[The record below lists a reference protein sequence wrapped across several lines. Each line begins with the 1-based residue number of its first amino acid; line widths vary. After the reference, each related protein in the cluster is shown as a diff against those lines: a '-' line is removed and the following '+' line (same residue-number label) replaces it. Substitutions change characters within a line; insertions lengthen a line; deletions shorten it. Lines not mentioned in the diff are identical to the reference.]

1 MPRVGLYFDLR
12 NPPAWEVPWAQHYA
26 RALETMEQA
35 EALGASALWL
45 TEHHFFADGYLPQ
58 PLTMAAAVAAR
69 TTRVRIGTAVYLPL
83 LRNPVQVAEEAAI
96 VDILSGGRLD
106 LGIGV
111 GYQPAEFAA
120 FGARMN
126 RRFADLESHVGA
138 LRSAWAGPVT
148 PKPVQSPLPLWGGFF
163 GPRGAR
169 LAGRLDLGLLAAK
182 PDLLGPYRAG
192 LTEAGHDPA
201 RARLRALSPVIL
213 ADDPEAAWPLM
224 RPHVDY
230 QWNNYRPA
238 GTGDQDVPVRRFDVD
253 RWAPSRGGSP
263 WFVLTDVQG
272 AITHLTSMAQDI
284 PLEEVYC
291 WATLPGLSA
300 DLASRHVELLL
311 TEVAPRLQAAAR
323 PDYYRTAG

>member
-1 MPRVGLYFDLR
+1 MLAGPSRAKWLLMTGTPIDANRALAWGLVDDVVAPEELDAVAGALAAAIATAPPDALAMIKQTVDGFWHGAVQAGMRAELLGMVALSAARPTRRGSPADVPRVGLYFDLR

-138 LRSAWAGPVT
+138 LRSPAGPVT
-148 PKPVQSPLPLWGGFF
+148 PKPIQVTAPVVGGFSRA
-163 GPRGAR
+163 PRGPP
-169 LAGRLDLGLLAAK
+169 GRRGSRS
-182 PDLLGPYRAG
+182 PRRQ
-192 LTEAGHDPA
+192 TRPA
-201 RARLRALSPVIL
+201 RSL
-213 ADDPEAAWPLM
+213 
-224 RPHVDY
+224 
-230 QWNNYRPA
+230 
-238 GTGDQDVPVRRFDVD
+238 
-253 RWAPSRGGSP
+253 PSRAHRGR
-263 WFVLTDVQG
+263 
-272 AITHLTSMAQDI
+272 A
-284 PLEEVYC
+284 
-291 WATLPGLSA
+291 
-300 DLASRHVELLL
+300 
-311 TEVAPRLQAAAR
+311 
-323 PDYYRTAG
+323 

>member
-126 RRFADLESHVGA
+126 RRFADLETHVGA

-169 LAGRLDLGLLAAK
+169 LAGRWISVS
-182 PDLLGPYRAG
+182 
-192 LTEAGHDPA
+192 
-201 RARLRALSPVIL
+201 SP
-213 ADDPEAAWPLM
+213 PSP
-224 RPHVDY
+224 
-230 QWNNYRPA
+230 
-238 GTGDQDVPVRRFDVD
+238 TCSVPIE
-253 RWAPSRGGSP
+253 PGSP
-263 WFVLTDVQG
+263 R
-272 AITHLTSMAQDI
+272 
-284 PLEEVYC
+284 
-291 WATLPGLSA
+291 PGMI
-300 DLASRHVELLL
+300 
-311 TEVAPRLQAAAR
+311 RLVRACGLCRRSSWPMIRR
-323 PDYYRTAG
+323 PPGP